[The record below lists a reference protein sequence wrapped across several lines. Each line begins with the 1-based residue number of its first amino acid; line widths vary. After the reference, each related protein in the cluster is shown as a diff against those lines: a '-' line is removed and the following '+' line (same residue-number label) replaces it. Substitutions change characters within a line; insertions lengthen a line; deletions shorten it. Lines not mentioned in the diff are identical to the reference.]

1 MNRPEKM
8 NGLYKAGFVLML
20 VCLALFITA
29 IVFMLIIEN
38 IRAGVIIAVAG
49 VFLCL
54 VAIILTMFSKPK
66 SQKAK
71 QKGLLREL
79 LEDDEED
86 YDVESDEEYEEEY
99 EEEENSVLTE
109 DETDDIIDLDKGE

>member
-8 NGLYKAGFVLML
+8 NGLYKAGFILML
-20 VCLALFITA
+20 VCLALFILS

-66 SQKAK
+66 NSEAK
-71 QKGLLREL
+71 HRFFRRLRREA
-79 LEDDEED
+79 EAEAEE
-86 YDVESDEEYEEEY
+86 
-99 EEEENSVLTE
+99 EEEENTVLTE

>member
-54 VAIILTMFSKPK
+54 AAIILTMFSKTKNPE
-66 SQKAK
+66 AK
-71 QKGLLREL
+71 RNRSRILRS
-79 LEDDEED
+79 
-86 YDVESDEEYEEEY
+86 ES
-99 EEEENSVLTE
+99 NTVLTE
-109 DETDDIIDLDKGE
+109 DETDDIIELDKGE

>member
-38 IRAGVIIAVAG
+38 IRAGVVIAVAG

-66 SQKAK
+66 NSEAK
-71 QKGLLREL
+71 HRFFRRLRREA
-79 LEDDEED
+79 EIEAEAEEAG
-86 YDVESDEEYEEEY
+86 EAK
-99 EEEENSVLTE
+99 NTVLTV

>member
-66 SQKAK
+66 NSEAK
-71 QKGLLREL
+71 HRFFRRLRREA
-79 LEDDEED
+79 EAEAE
-86 YDVESDEEYEEEY
+86 
-99 EEEENSVLTE
+99 EEEENTVLTE

>member
-1 MNRPEKM
+1 MNRPEM
-8 NGLYKAGFVLML
+8 
-20 VCLALFITA
+20 FITA

-66 SQKAK
+66 NSEAK
-71 QKGLLREL
+71 HRFFRRLRREA
-79 LEDDEED
+79 EAEAE
-86 YDVESDEEYEEEY
+86 
-99 EEEENSVLTE
+99 EEEENTVLTE

>member
-66 SQKAK
+66 NSEAK
-71 QKGLLREL
+71 HRFFRRLRRES
-79 LEDDEED
+79 EIEAEAEEA
-86 YDVESDEEYEEEY
+86 
-99 EEEENSVLTE
+99 EEENTVLTE

>member
-66 SQKAK
+66 NSEAK
-71 QKGLLREL
+71 HRFFRRLRREA
-79 LEDDEED
+79 EAEAEE
-86 YDVESDEEYEEEY
+86 
-99 EEEENSVLTE
+99 EEEENTVLTE

>member
-66 SQKAK
+66 NSEAK
-71 QKGLLREL
+71 HRFFRRLRREA
-79 LEDDEED
+79 EAEAEA
-86 YDVESDEEYEEEY
+86 
-99 EEEENSVLTE
+99 EEENTVLTE

>member
-38 IRAGVIIAVAG
+38 IRAGVVIAVAG

-66 SQKAK
+66 NSEAK
-71 QKGLLREL
+71 HRFFRRLRREA
-79 LEDDEED
+79 EAEAEE
-86 YDVESDEEYEEEY
+86 
-99 EEEENSVLTE
+99 EEEENTVLTE

>member
-66 SQKAK
+66 NSEAK
-71 QKGLLREL
+71 HRFFRRLRREA
-79 LEDDEED
+79 EAEAEE
-86 YDVESDEEYEEEY
+86 
-99 EEEENSVLTE
+99 EEEENTVLTE
-109 DETDDIIDLDKGE
+109 NETDDIIDLDKGE